1 MQQTVSPLP
10 HSYAADDKT
19 HAERAYR
26 LLREDIVAGKL
37 APGMK
42 LKIEM
47 LRDLYG
53 LGAGPLRE
61 ALARLSGDH
70 LVTLLG
76 QRGFVV
82 APMSVQDAR
91 EIGDLRKQLE
101 GEAIAQA
108 IPLGTRA
115 WEERLISAWYRLE
128 RLERTPETANLAE
141 WEKLNSEFHEAL
153 VSSASSAWLLRMRA
167 MMYKHHERYRQ
178 LSRSKTVLTRAVHDE
193 HKLLFDCAMDRNVE
207 RAVEVTRLHIQRTT
221 DAVIQALEVPAVWH
235 SAIAE
240 AGSGSGRR

>member
-1 MQQTVSPLP
+1 MQQTVPLL
-10 HSYAADDKT
+10 SDAGQAGDKT
-19 HAERAYR
+19 QAERAYR
-26 LLREDIVAGKL
+26 LIREDIVSGKL

-76 QRGFVV
+76 QRGFQV
-82 APMSVQDAR
+82 APMSAQDAL

-101 GEAIAQA
+101 SDAVAQA
-108 IPLGTRA
+108 IPLGDHI
-115 WEERLISAWYRLE
+115 WEERLIASWYRLE
-128 RLERTPETANLAE
+128 RLERIPQTGDLAE
-141 WEKLNSEFHEAL
+141 WEALNSAFHEAL
-153 VSSASSAWLLRMRA
+153 IASASSTWLLRMRA

-178 LSRSKTVLTRAVHDE
+178 LSRSQTAMTRAVREE
-193 HKLLFDCAMDRNVE
+193 HKLLFESAMDRNVG
-207 RAVEVTRLHIQRTT
+207 RAVEVTRMHIQRTT
-221 DAVIQALEVPAVWH
+221 DTVIRALE
-235 SAIAE
+235 E
-240 AGSGSGRR
+240 MQQTTG

>member
-1 MQQTVSPLP
+1 MQQTVSLFPDNDP
-10 HSYAADDKT
+10 AGDKT
-19 HAERAYR
+19 QAERAYR

-47 LRDLYG
+47 LRDRYN

-76 QRGFVV
+76 QRGFQV
-82 APMSVQDAR
+82 APMSAKDAL

-101 GEAIAQA
+101 AEAVAQA
-108 IPLGTRA
+108 IPQGGRV
-115 WEERLISAWYRLE
+115 WEERLIASWYRLE
-128 RLERTPETANLAE
+128 RLERTPETSDLAE
-141 WEKLNSEFHEAL
+141 WEALNSAFHEAL
-153 VSSASSAWLLRMRA
+153 VASASSAWLLRMRA

-178 LSRSKTVLTRAVHDE
+178 LSRSRTAMTRAVREE
-193 HKLLFDCAMDRNVE
+193 HKLLFESAMDRNVE
-207 RAVEVTRLHIQRTT
+207 RAVEVTRMHIQRTT
-221 DAVIQALEVPAVWH
+221 DTVIRALEQA
-235 SAIAE
+235 
-240 AGSGSGRR
+240 AG